1 MIRDLEHKYGMSI
14 EDFVNMVR
22 RRKPR
27 SLEEQTDFMEATFYL
42 GVLKELSNM
51 KSIYIAKGSDISVR
65 KAVVVR

>member
-42 GVLKELSNM
+42 GVLKELSNT